1 MTESNVVQLA
11 PLEPEDNR
19 NLLDVLIKNAKAPTA
34 EQQNLLKLAE
44 TISKTVGYDEP
55 LLPHHEEEIAK
66 MFKKRQHGYGRTA
79 YNLAHEAHASV
90 QNERSR
96 QAVQRI
102 MREESA
108 ASLSGYTAQEIDD
121 LKTAMRERWKQL
133 GKKMRELKGKDDDGA
148 RKLKD
153 DRTCINRALWWIER
167 GKLPIYLTEYRR
179 GAEDIL
185 APFHA
190 RYEMWK
196 TDDAAMNAEFKR
208 RVEIRLGRKAA

>member
-79 YNLAHEAHASV
+79 YNLVTAPWFARETDVIPPKAS
-90 QNERSR
+90 
-96 QAVQRI
+96 
-102 MREESA
+102 
-108 ASLSGYTAQEIDD
+108 
-121 LKTAMRERWKQL
+121 
-133 GKKMRELKGKDDDGA
+133 
-148 RKLKD
+148 
-153 DRTCINRALWWIER
+153 
-167 GKLPIYLTEYRR
+167 
-179 GAEDIL
+179 
-185 APFHA
+185 
-190 RYEMWK
+190 
-196 TDDAAMNAEFKR
+196 
-208 RVEIRLGRKAA
+208 